1 MIHITKNGI
10 TILTIEEIKVIHVGQ
25 YKPYGDSFYEYDIIT
40 SEKDVEKIRKYCIE
54 KYNYNKE
61 LPTEEEFR
69 NNKHRFIDA
78 SYYFNGY
85 YSLTPIEGGYKF
97 IMCKPYTD

>member
-1 MIHITKNGI
+1 MEVTKINI
-10 TILTIEEIKVIHVGQ
+10 IHVGQ

-40 SEKDVEKIRKYCIE
+40 DETDIEKVKQYCIE

-61 LPTEEEFR
+61 LPTEEEFL
-69 NNKHRFIDA
+69 KSPLKSSSA